1 MSVFSSSDTKTEPS
15 EAGSGR
21 PPTVPSSIGEEGG
34 SGPSAPQT
42 EVASL
47 SELRP
52 IGTVMRNWMKTG
64 VDVRLQNFC

>member
-1 MSVFSSSDTKTEPS
+1 MSASSSSDTKTEPGES
-15 EAGSGR
+15 GSGR
-21 PPTVPSSIGEEGG
+21 PPTAPSSIGEEGG

-47 SELRP
+47 SELWS

-64 VDVRLQNFC
+64 VDVKVQNFC